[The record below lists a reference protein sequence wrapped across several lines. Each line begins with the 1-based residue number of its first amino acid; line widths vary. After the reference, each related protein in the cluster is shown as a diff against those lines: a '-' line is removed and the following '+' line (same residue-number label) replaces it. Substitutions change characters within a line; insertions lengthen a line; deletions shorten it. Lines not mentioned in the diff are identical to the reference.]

1 MTISGDRKLITRIEL
16 PDEDFEPMPEG
27 DIQRRNLS
35 YATEALKLRFD
46 KEENVYVSGNLFIR
60 YEQDLAE
67 KRVAPDIFVVFGM
80 SNEDRV
86 SYTIGEDGGKAPD
99 FVLEV
104 ISKGTRTKDRKQNPL
119 IYKYLGVK
127 EYFQY
132 DPSSLNG
139 VRLEN
144 GEYVAIA
151 SSILPDGTLSLHSD
165 VLGLDL
171 HLYPNLNFRFFDS
184 ISNQILRSYA
194 EAEHDREIA
203 ELERLYEQQARRE
216 AEAAQHQAEAIA
228 EQERLAKQEAEAIA
242 AQERNEKL
250 QERLAKQEAEA
261 IATQERLA
269 KQEAEAIAT
278 QATLAQQQ
286 AEQKAQRL
294 AEMLKAM
301 GIDTD
306 EI

>member
-1 MTISGDRKLITRIEL
+1 MDLTWSAVMTISGDRKLITKIEL

-35 YATEALKLRFD
+35 YATEALKLWFE
-46 KEENVYVSGNLFIR
+46 KLENVYVSGNLFIR
-60 YEQDLAE
+60 YKQDLIE

-132 DPSSLNG
+132 DPSSKFLKSSSLHG

-151 SSILPDGTLSLHSD
+151 SSVLEDGTLSLHSE

-171 HLYPNLNFRFFDS
+171 HLYPSLNFRFFDP
-184 ISNQILRSYA
+184 ISNQMLRSYA

-203 ELERLYEQQARRE
+203 ELERSQAELEKLYEQQARRE
-216 AEAAQHQAEAIA
+216 AEAIA
-228 EQERLAKQEAEAIA
+228 
-242 AQERNEKL
+242 L

-261 IATQERLA
+261 IAEQERLIA
-269 KQEAEAIAT
+269 LQERHEKEK
-278 QATLAQQQ
+278 LA
-286 AEQKAQRL
+286 AYLRSL
-294 AEMLKAM
+294 
-301 GIDTD
+301 GINPN

>member
-1 MTISGDRKLITRIEL
+1 MTISGERKLITKIEL

-35 YATEALKLRFD
+35 YATEALKLWFE
-46 KEENVYVSGNLFIR
+46 KQENVYVSGNLFIR

-80 SNEDRV
+80 SNKDRV

-132 DPSSLNG
+132 DPSSKFSKSSSLNG
-139 VRLEN
+139 VRLED

-151 SSILPDGTLSLHSD
+151 CSVLEDGTLSLHSE

-171 HLYPNLNFRFFDS
+171 HLYPNLNFRFFDP
-184 ISNQILRSYA
+184 ICNQMLRSYA
-194 EAEHDREIA
+194 EAEHDRSIA
-203 ELERLYEQQARRE
+203 ELDRAYEHQARR
-216 AEAAQHQAEAIA
+216 
-228 EQERLAKQEAEAIA
+228 
-242 AQERNEKL
+242 
-250 QERLAKQEAEA
+250 
-261 IATQERLA
+261 
-269 KQEAEAIAT
+269 EAEAIAT
-278 QATLAQQQ
+278 QATLAKQEAEAI
-286 AEQKAQRL
+286 AEQERL
-294 AEMLKAM
+294 IALQERHEKEKLGAYLRSL
-301 GIDTD
+301 GINPN

>member
-1 MTISGDRKLITRIEL
+1 MTISGESLADASCRKLITRIEL

-35 YATEALKLRFD
+35 YATEALKLWFE
-46 KEENVYVSGNLFIR
+46 KQQNVYVSGNLFIR
-60 YEQDLAE
+60 YEQDLVE

-80 SNEDRV
+80 SKEDRV

-104 ISKGTRTKDRKQNPL
+104 ISRGTRTKDRKQNPL

-132 DPSSLNG
+132 DPSIQILKPSALNG
-139 VRLEN
+139 VRLEH

-151 SSILPDGTLSLHSD
+151 SSVLADGTLALHSE

-171 HLYPNLNFRFFDS
+171 HLYPNLNFRFFDP
-184 ISNQILRSYA
+184 ISNQMLRSYA
-194 EAEHDREIA
+194 EAEHDRSIA

-216 AEAAQHQAEAIA
+216 AEVIAEQERLAKQQAEAIA
-228 EQERLAKQEAEAIA
+228 EQERLVAL
-242 AQERNEKL
+242 QERNKNEKL
-250 QERLAKQEAEA
+250 AAYLRSL
-261 IATQERLA
+261 
-269 KQEAEAIAT
+269 
-278 QATLAQQQ
+278 
-286 AEQKAQRL
+286 
-294 AEMLKAM
+294 
-301 GIDTD
+301 GINPDD
-306 EI
+306 I

>member
-1 MTISGDRKLITRIEL
+1 MDLTWSAVMTISGERKLITKIEL
-16 PDEDFEPMPEG
+16 LDEDFEPMPEG

-35 YATEALKLRFD
+35 YATEALKLWFE
-46 KEENVYVSGNLFIR
+46 KQEKVYVSGNLFIR

-80 SNEDRV
+80 SNKDRV

-132 DPSSLNG
+132 DPSSKFLKPSSLNG

-151 SSILPDGTLSLHSD
+151 SSVLADGTLSLHSE

-171 HLYPNLNFRFFDS
+171 HLYPNLNFRFFDP
-184 ISNQILRSYA
+184 ISDQMLRSYA

-203 ELERLYEQQARRE
+203 ELERSQAELERLYEQQARRE
-216 AEAAQHQAEAIA
+216 AEAIALQERLDKQEAEAIA
-228 EQERLAKQEAEAIA
+228 EQERLIA
-242 AQERNEKL
+242 L
-250 QERLAKQEAEA
+250 QERHEKEKLAAYL
-261 IATQERLA
+261 RSL
-269 KQEAEAIAT
+269 
-278 QATLAQQQ
+278 
-286 AEQKAQRL
+286 
-294 AEMLKAM
+294 
-301 GIDTD
+301 GINPN

>member
-1 MTISGDRKLITRIEL
+1 MDLTWSAVMTISGDHKLITKIEL

-35 YATEALKLRFD
+35 YATEALKLWFE
-46 KEENVYVSGNLFIR
+46 KQENVYVSGNLFIR

-80 SNEDRV
+80 SNKDRV

-104 ISKGTRTKDRKQNPL
+104 ISKGRRTKDRKQNPL

-132 DPSSLNG
+132 DPSSKLSKSSALNG

-144 GEYVAIA
+144 EKYLAIA
-151 SSILPDGTLSLHSD
+151 SSVLPDGTLSLHSE

-171 HLYPNLNFRFFDS
+171 HLYSDKKFRFYDP
-184 ISNQILRSYA
+184 ITRQILRYYA
-194 EAEHDREIA
+194 EAEHDRSIA
-203 ELERLYEQQARRE
+203 ELERSYEQQARRE
-216 AEAAQHQAEAIA
+216 AEAIA
-228 EQERLAKQEAEAIA
+228 EQERNEKLQESLAKQEAEAIA
-242 AQERNEKL
+242 QQERLIALEERNKNEKL
-250 QERLAKQEAEA
+250 TAYLR
-261 IATQERLA
+261 
-269 KQEAEAIAT
+269 
-278 QATLAQQQ
+278 
-286 AEQKAQRL
+286 
-294 AEMLKAM
+294 AM
-301 GIDTD
+301 GVNPD
-306 EI
+306 EIS